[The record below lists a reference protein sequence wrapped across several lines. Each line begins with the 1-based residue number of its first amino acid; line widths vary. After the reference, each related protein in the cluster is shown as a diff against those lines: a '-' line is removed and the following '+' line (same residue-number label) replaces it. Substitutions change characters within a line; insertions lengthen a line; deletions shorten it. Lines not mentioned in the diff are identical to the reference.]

1 MSYSLYT
8 HGHNNN
14 NNNNH
19 RETLRMTDTEIVDIY
34 PSKCERSETSMMG
47 IMLTPYFVAGKK
59 KGKKAEQTV
68 APVITLEMPD

>member
-14 NNNNH
+14 NNNDH

-34 PSKCERSETSMMG
+34 PSKCERSETRSMM
-47 IMLTPYFVAGKK
+47 TPYFVAGKK

>member
-1 MSYSLYT
+1 
-8 HGHNNN
+8 
-14 NNNNH
+14 
-19 RETLRMTDTEIVDIY
+19 MTDLMTDL
-34 PSKCERSETSMMG
+34 MG